1 MGQAYVPS
9 RRFLFFLPE
18 ETELDTLVTATQS
31 ARMRTFLQ
39 CLKET
44 FADPSEVLGLRWED
58 VDAKRNIIA
67 INHPVKDHLARELEV
82 SSRLVNMLNA
92 LPKTSRLIFPTTYG
106 NMQSSYDKLRKRVA
120 ARTQNP
126 RLLKISFVSFRHWA
140 GTQLAWLFNGNM
152 FIVKEK
158 LGHRNINSTMKYV
171 RRLKLTLPEDFD
183 VFTASTDE
191 EIKQMGMLGAQKY
204 DERTIAGTTI
214 SYYRKPKRFSSIKV

>member
-1 MGQAYVPS
+1 LRLCFS
-9 RRFLFFLPE
+9 
-18 ETELDTLVTATQS
+18 
-31 ARMRTFLQ
+31 
-39 CLKET
+39 
-44 FADPSEVLGLRWED
+44 VL
-58 VDAKRNIIA
+58 
-67 INHPVKDHLARELEV
+67 
-82 SSRLVNMLNA
+82 
-92 LPKTSRLIFPTTYG
+92 
-106 NMQSSYDKLRKRVA
+106 A

-152 FIVKEK
+152 LIVKEK

-191 EIKQMGMLGAQKY
+191 EIKQMGMFGAQKY